1 MRKQGPSKGRA
12 RAPSRAARTATEC
25 RPYQKRPKSHTF
37 RGKRY
42 KVVWHKPPS
51 GKGDPPNHERWG
63 TCSNPKSKGKRI
75 VVWPKLKGLCLLTT
89 LLDESIHACAW
100 DLDNGSVD
108 EISSDIARFL
118 WRNGLRFR

>member
-1 MRKQGPSKGRA
+1 MATPVIHFPSVK
-12 RAPSRAARTATEC
+12 SVVKK
-25 RPYQKRPKSHTF
+25 QKRPKSHTF
-37 RGKRY
+37 RGARY
-42 KVVWHKPPS
+42 KIVWHKPAS
-51 GKGDPPNHERWG
+51 AKSDPPTHERWG